1 MWFRLFLPWCREDC
15 AGEEVYIYVYVQVC
29 CLHRWLCWL
38 EWLITILIYSGAK
51 VLFLALNRKCLD
63 QQKDIQWLWDVWWWI
78 WQDSWPQRSKKLKDL
93 CGFWLCRIPCC
104 AAVQRGIQFHG
115 EVRHAR
121 QDHRCVPRWISN
133 GLLINATIF
142 GWWNSDIAMK
152 YYAVISCCF
161 YLNRITVQYCS
172 QWKHC

>member
-1 MWFRLFLPWCREDC
+1 MI
-15 AGEEVYIYVYVQVC
+15 IYVYTYKIVQVC

-78 WQDSWPQRSKKLKDL
+78 WQDSWPQRSKKLKD
-93 CGFWLCRIPCC
+93 FIPSVDSGC
-104 AAVQRGIQFHG
+104 AESHVALRCSEVFNFMEKYGMPDRTIAVALV
-115 EVRHAR
+115 E
-121 QDHRCVPRWISN
+121 SL

-152 YYAVISCCF
+152 YYCMKLFHVIS
-161 YLNRITVQYCS
+161 I
-172 QWKHC
+172 